1 VDKIGH
7 SQNFGHRHIS
17 SFSVN
22 SVCSVRDKDFKALS
36 LARSLRSLEATE
48 IAERGL
54 FLA

>member
-1 VDKIGH
+1 LLLY
-7 SQNFGHRHIS
+7 N
-17 SFSVN
+17 SVN